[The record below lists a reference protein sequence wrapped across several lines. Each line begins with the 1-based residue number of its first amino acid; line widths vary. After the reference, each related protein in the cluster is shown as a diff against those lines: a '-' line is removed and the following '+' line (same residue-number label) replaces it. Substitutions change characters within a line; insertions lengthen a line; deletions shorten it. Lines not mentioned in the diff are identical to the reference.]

1 MQNYLIFPLKGFVSS
16 YKKYYKR
23 FGEFYL
29 VFASLFV
36 RRFFVIVDKVYNSSP
51 KDYSINF
58 KHFIKLPKLFRKCKT
73 TTFRP
78 GQFQFAVRHELENER
93 R

>member
-1 MQNYLIFPLKGFVSS
+1 MKSIIKGLVNFISYLNYNLSV
-16 YKKYYKR
+16 
-23 FGEFYL
+23 
-29 VFASLFV
+29 V
-36 RRFFVIVDKVYNSSP
+36 FFVIVDKIYNTLA